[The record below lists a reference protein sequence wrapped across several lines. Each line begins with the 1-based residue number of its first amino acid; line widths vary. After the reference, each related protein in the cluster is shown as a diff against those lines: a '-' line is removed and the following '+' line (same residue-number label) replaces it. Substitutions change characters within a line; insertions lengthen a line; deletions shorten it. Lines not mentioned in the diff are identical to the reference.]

1 MKSCKYGVT
10 RTSLPRDV
18 AFELALQDEWTWM
31 SESDTVVMPGR
42 ENHQSKDI
50 TSRLLE
56 KRLRWLE
63 MSAGG
68 HVRKRKLSKF
78 CFGA

>member
-1 MKSCKYGVT
+1 M
-10 RTSLPRDV
+10 

-56 KRLRWLE
+56 KGY
-63 MSAGG
+63 AGW
-68 HVRKRKLSKF
+68 R
-78 CFGA
+78 